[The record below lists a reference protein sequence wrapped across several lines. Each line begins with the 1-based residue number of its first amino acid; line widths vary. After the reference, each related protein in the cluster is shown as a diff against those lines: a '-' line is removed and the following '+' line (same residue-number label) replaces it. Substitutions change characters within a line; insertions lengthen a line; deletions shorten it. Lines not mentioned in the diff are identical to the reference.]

1 MKEKITPGFIIFAI
15 CLGLLI
21 VMITIA
27 ITTPKHKSSSNSTS
41 STQDITEMRDFSG
54 PYDDKLAE
62 MQHVFDN
69 IDLTSFKRN
78 NSIK

>member
-1 MKEKITPGFIIFAI
+1 MKEKIIPGFIIFVI

-21 VMITIA
+21 AMLTIT
-27 ITTPKHKSSSNSTS
+27 ITTPKHSSPSSSTS
-41 STQDITEMRDFSG
+41 STQDITEMRDFSE

-69 IDLTSFKRN
+69 IDLSRFKRN
-78 NSIK
+78 NNIK